1 MRYISMLNPFSIYY
15 LWQNK
20 IGKEYITKLIN
31 SIINENGDYKLLNF
45 FNLEHNHVRSYC
57 IFESNNNIILLD
69 FNLNKR
75 NIEDDMGILNYLEVT
90 SNKNIFLIMLNDY
103 KGNNIAANNIYNIF
117 KNDSFIFADNILKQY
132 KIDKK
137 LSEILYKMPDELYQY
152 YLHEENLLLNY

>member
-57 IFESNNNIILLD
+57 IFESNNSIILLD

-90 SNKNIFLIMLNDY
+90 SNKNIFLIMLNDF
-103 KGNNIAANNIYNIF
+103 KGNNIASNNIYNIF